1 MNTFLP
7 PRFVGT
13 SAPKLGPKAAAV
25 LLLDG
30 TLTLSRS
37 LATLLNLDSSGAQT
51 AAADGG
57 GANDDRTGATLVSC
71 AAAVTCGGPGEP
83 STLDGTANVSRLVP
97 YAAADSNGL
106 QQIQFAA
113 R

>member
-1 MNTFLP
+1 
-7 PRFVGT
+7 
-13 SAPKLGPKAAAV
+13 V

-51 AAADGG
+51 AAGDGG
-57 GANDDRTGATLVSC
+57 GANDDRPGVDLLSV

-97 YAAADSNGL
+97 YAAADANGL
-106 QQIQFAA
+106 HQIQFAP